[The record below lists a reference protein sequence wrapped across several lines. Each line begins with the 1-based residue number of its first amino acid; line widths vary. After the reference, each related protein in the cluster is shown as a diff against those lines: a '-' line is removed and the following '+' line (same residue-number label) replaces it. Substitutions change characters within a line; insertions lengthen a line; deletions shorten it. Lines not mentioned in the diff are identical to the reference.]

1 MTLGALMRACI
12 EGFAEKLDDFRL
24 AFMHRQV
31 AGPDSAKMLPEYF
44 ERVRP
49 LNDLTFAGAAKRLAA
64 DIEKLSGM
72 PIQSRID
79 VVDGIAT
86 YWAGITMPGRGD
98 VIVEGKTAND
108 AIARLHYELHKPVA
122 PEPPAPIAEL
132 PTDAESIEVTYDD
145 VSDRDP

>member
-1 MTLGALMRACI
+1 MADDIDLEWLTPEQRERLREALGPSPVD
-12 EGFAEKLDDFRL
+12 AEETKP
-24 AFMHRQV
+24 A
-31 AGPDSAKMLPEYF
+31 PLP
-44 ERVRP
+44 VPQGRP
-49 LNDLTFAGAAKRLAA
+49 QCKHGRLAA